1 MELKIEAD
9 KISKTIQAEKLESKD
24 DALKLGKDVMIAL
37 GIDISVKFV
46 SSLHKASKY
55 FLETSGFMKMSV
67 ENGNVEFLKFPDGET
82 YHQLKDDLRG
92 KNVCLV
98 GGTETDSS
106 TLELYDMACHIAKQK
121 PKQLIIC
128 IPYYGYSTMERAV
141 KHGEVVKAKSRARL
155 LSSIPGNNT
164 FMFLDL
170 HSEGI
175 PHYLEGN
182 ATPIHLYA
190 KNIIFSACKDLSNY
204 KNDFVLGSTDAGRAK
219 WVESLSKDM
228 CVNCA
233 IIIKRRSPV
242 S

>member
-1 MELKIEAD
+1 
-9 KISKTIQAEKLESKD
+9 
-24 DALKLGKDVMIAL
+24 MI
-37 GIDISVKFV
+37 IYTTQSY
-46 SSLHKASKY
+46 KY

-233 IIIKRRSPV
+233 IIIKRRSSGSETEV
-242 S
+242 TGINADVKDKHVIIYDDMIRTGGSIIRAAKA